1 MNTALMFA
9 KDVMRMQLE
18 LEDLREEVE
27 RLREVEQKY
36 NELLNGALAH
46 SREMAG
52 QVLELCMSGGTF
64 RPERANA
71 KLTRG
76 AEEQPRSA
84 D

>member
-9 KDVMRMQLE
+9 KDVMRMQRE

-27 RLREVEQKY
+27 RLRDVEQKY

-46 SREMAG
+46 SSKMAG

-71 KLTRG
+71 
-76 AEEQPRSA
+76 
-84 D
+84 

>member
-9 KDVMRMQLE
+9 KDVMRMQRE

-64 RPERANA
+64 RPERANVQGNRTCA
-71 KLTRG
+71 ALC
-76 AEEQPRSA
+76 ARSG
-84 D
+84 

>member
-9 KDVMRMQLE
+9 KDVMRMQRE

-27 RLREVEQKY
+27 RLRDVEQKY
-36 NELLNGALAH
+36 NKLLNGALSH
-46 SREMAG
+46 SHEMAG

-71 KLTRG
+71 DISGGGT
-76 AEEQPRSA
+76 PSA
-84 D
+84 